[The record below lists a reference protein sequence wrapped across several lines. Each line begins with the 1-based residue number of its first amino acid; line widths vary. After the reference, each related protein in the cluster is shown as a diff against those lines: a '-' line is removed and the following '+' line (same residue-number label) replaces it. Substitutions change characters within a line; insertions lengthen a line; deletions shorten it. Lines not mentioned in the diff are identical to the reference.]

1 MVLSRGLSG
10 IFDYSSID
18 EHDTR
23 IGFAQEKG
31 AVFLYFCRC
40 PRISSL
46 NQDQELQLARR
57 ETKPTYFHI
66 CFIILDVLQV
76 KNEMLQADERRSS
89 GWQDWGLG
97 LGGLRGGT
105 AEGGGIEG
113 TSSAKVEVRESV
125 QPSRKVANA
134 CLGGQSSWQD
144 QESSCQGMHIDSN
157 TDGELALDY
166 GSEGTDLDEMLDGEL
181 NRDVSYEP
189 DETSSMEQGEV
200 AESRDETE
208 QSEEVQSGAESEG
221 EEEMSAGMHYLR
233 EIDRDYMCSSRLVV
247 RGEYEGSVNGKV
259 YRLVVR
265 RRTEGTYVDWS
276 LYNLDTAQQLLS
288 MKGEMTYPY
297 ELTKKTRNKRGEI
310 YGFEVYGGWAWKG
323 WAYGF
328 VNLSELSNSFPNDA
342 RDIHIDM
349 MEAVFWDK
357 EVYHFYHVCGPKCR
371 NQSKTENVNCLEGDC
386 GLRVWSIQIKTFTT
400 AYEEHDLRP
409 TSFSKKEE
417 VQTVFMSLVR
427 FFSGSFK
434 LVIHEDQR
442 IRRYDEEVIWMS
454 PVQDRYF
461 NDSVAGVDWRMRER
475 AKQIHLTSVPKPAV
489 EKSDTLARVRFL
501 SVLHLMHH
509 FLTNI
514 NLATQISLKADM
526 EASFWT
532 RVLIPAQLNIALN
545 DLIPH

>member
-1 MVLSRGLSG
+1 M
-10 IFDYSSID
+10 
-18 EHDTR
+18 
-23 IGFAQEKG
+23 
-31 AVFLYFCRC
+31 
-40 PRISSL
+40 
-46 NQDQELQLARR
+46 
-57 ETKPTYFHI
+57 
-66 CFIILDVLQV
+66 
-76 KNEMLQADERRSS
+76 KNELLQADERRSS

-97 LGGLRGGT
+97 LGGLRGGA
-105 AEGGGIEG
+105 AEGGGIEDK
-113 TSSAKVEVRESV
+113 SNAKVEVRENL
-125 QPSRKVANA
+125 Q
-134 CLGGQSSWQD
+134 LGGKPSWQD
-144 QESSCQGMHIDSN
+144 QESSSQGMQFDLTDS
-157 TDGELALDY
+157 
-166 GSEGTDLDEMLDGEL
+166 
-181 NRDVSYEP
+181 
-189 DETSSMEQGEV
+189 DETNCMEQCEV
-200 AESRDETE
+200 VESRDETE
-208 QSEEVQSGAESEG
+208 HSEEVQGGEESEG
-221 EEEMSAGMHYLR
+221 EEEVSPGMHFLR
-233 EIDRDYMCSSRLVV
+233 ELDRDYMCSSRLVV
-247 RGEYEGSVNGKV
+247 RGEYEGSVNSKV